1 MGMIATISAWA
12 SRPHTV
18 GHYRPTSTTVRR
30 RVTRIGMLLV
40 VGALYPAL
48 AQAQESSST
57 SLRTA
62 TIAASAAAAAD
73 WASTYHALK
82 YYRVRET
89 NPLLRPLD
97 SAPGKMV
104 AVGALMDF
112 GGVVVWNRA
121 VGRKHP
127 KLATTGLWV
136 MTAFRTYLA
145 VNNMRNERIASR
157 R

>member
-1 MGMIATISAWA
+1 MGMIATISARA
-12 SRPHTV
+12 TRPHTA
-18 GHYRPTSTTVRR
+18 GHYRPASTTVRR

-40 VGALYPAL
+40 VGTLYPAL
-48 AQAQESSST
+48 VQAQESSLP

-97 SAPGKMV
+97 STPGTMV
-104 AVGALMDF
+104 AVGALMDV
-112 GGVVVWNRA
+112 GGIAVWNRA
-121 VGRKHP
+121 MGKKHP
-127 KLATTGLWV
+127 RLATTGLWV

-145 VNNMRNERIASR
+145 VNNMRNERIAPR